1 MEKRFPTLASS
12 PQRRDERSD
21 PERQEAQRR
30 EAELQSRLCVG
41 LGSPCQQVPCMQ
53 SDTLGNPGSPC
64 SSSLSPFSSAADSS
78 PSVCL
83 QQRKSQLGGDTVSPS
98 GVRLS
103 AGALLREEHRL
114 RQLERA
120 EERSRAREGDACHAS
135 PLCPSVSAG
144 LLAEASES
152 GEARGRD
159 RRQLVVPHTNV
170 LPLNVKLLAAQREGR
185 AKFGT
190 EKGFRGGQSQES
202 ASRGGK
208 NGAERRLGSSPS
220 SRGQDEGSVFHT
232 RNHAAA
238 HAKGQRAGPPDA
250 AAELPSCVN
259 EEGKQIQPRDFVE
272 FIRSHRS
279 LTDEFCY
286 MNRTGAY
293 SYRIVPFAE
302 KNPTDFL
309 TLSSRGVAHYREG
322 ETEFHSLQAWE
333 QDQEKFRRII
343 SIPFFSNYHK
353 WRILSIWKAV
363 MREVRFRLCASILQK
378 NLFSLDGVLRKT
390 LLNIRACGTK
400 LAAWPHLLLHGEGA
414 CALDLFLEL
423 QASRRQH
430 LVAEL
435 RKVWRTVTAE
445 LSRACSESLQSFL
458 EANGFP
464 ARKTSAGEPSENSRD
479 APLSSRRGDA
489 PLRSG
494 QPDDCPAARLSRDA
508 SALSR
513 GSRASGPPASYTV
526 KATARLQ
533 CRKLAKFVKVT
544 EYLLLDALV
553 TFVKGSTARFAATL
567 EAFAKAKALPSASE
581 APDLAAEQIE
591 VPASPPSEWRGRH
604 RTPRNEQN
612 SCRPAPDGSP
622 PPSNKALFLLHLQI
636 DANGLTVTPNKAT
649 FRSAIETVLLENFK
663 AVATMPALTEAPEV
677 AAFVAQAFPGESAE
691 KNTLLFASFFPT
703 NDTSFLDVVKRVGKT
718 VDTLFHQVM
727 QTAEQF
733 SHLVSLYT
741 RCEATTLASF
751 NENDLAAFDD
761 TLAQYLEKIE
771 EISAMPQ
778 QLKVGAFCVD
788 TSNVRKVLLPSLKR
802 VVSVIQEHLPTLA
815 GRVMTTLLQAI
826 KGANTKLGEVPTD
839 IDSYVQFNAYLQE
852 VKGSAFSE
860 YEARCSFVSDI
871 FDLVKKFSVK
881 IDAALKTQFV
891 ELSQALN
898 TLRTQIQFAV
908 SASETNT
915 QRFFEELEA
924 AVPEAEA
931 KLSDV
936 RMQLD
941 SVVFSTDTADVDAV
955 LAVLESLDNDV
966 AAVTAKVEKCRRCQ
980 EVLRTETSAFAD
992 FDDLVRTFTAL
1003 QTFFTAKKSWASLCI
1018 HWGNQAFAT
1027 ADVHAIEA
1035 QVQSYVKQLN
1045 RLQRTLGSNAAFQS
1059 MQTDVLK
1066 FRSFLPVVVALR
1078 SPALMPRHWEKIRDF
1093 FDASLELQSSSL
1105 LLKDLLDAD
1114 VTPFIQDI
1122 MQIAADASAEKALE
1136 AMLESVKETWTTVQL
1151 VTTVYKA
1158 SKDKVPILGSLEEVL
1173 VVLDDSLATLAT
1185 ISGSRAARTIQ
1196 ADVEF
1201 EHEKLLVFQ
1210 ETLEEWQVLQ
1220 RNWLYLEP
1228 IFASADIRK
1237 QLPSEAAKFAGV
1249 DQEWRAL
1256 MKETQE
1262 YSLALAA
1269 GAKEGRL
1276 ATFQRMNQVLDAIR
1290 KALEDYLQHKREA
1303 FPRFFFLSSDELL
1316 EMLSQAKNLAAIQ
1329 PLIRNCFANT
1339 YELGIQEEAKLTEIV
1354 SMISAEGEEVLLA
1367 KALKPRGSVEKW
1379 LPEFEEMM
1387 FCTVKRNLRS
1397 KRGEAVLSRR
1407 EWVSDTPC
1415 QVAACVAQIRWVAQT
1430 EEALASHD
1438 VHSKLTQHYQRLRQQ
1453 LQELTEIVRDDLTT
1467 LERRTVSALA
1477 IQELHNR
1484 DVVAELID
1492 AGAESCTHF
1501 TWTQQLRHYW
1511 DEEQDACVVEQ
1522 MEARFDYGN
1531 EFLGAPTRL
1540 VVTPLTDRCWLTITS
1555 CLKLLKLSSSVAGPA
1570 GAGKTETVKELA
1582 RMLGYFCLVFNCS
1595 ESVDLYILE
1604 KVFSGV
1610 VSSGCWTCLDE
1621 FNRLD
1626 VDVLSVVAQQ
1636 LQTLRHCLL
1645 KEESRGCGA
1654 EVRGDAQSSRDSFL
1668 CASRLSRVRP
1678 SSAIFITMNPGYAGR
1693 TELPDNLKLLFRNV
1707 AMIVPDYTSIAETL
1721 LFSEG
1726 FADAKR
1732 LAEKLI
1738 KVYKSC
1744 SEQLSQQAHYDFG
1757 LRSVKTVLLLAGEL
1771 RRQDPSANEESLL
1784 IRAICDANEPKF
1796 VEEDLPLFYST
1807 LSDFFPSYRGE
1818 AESDE
1823 EFNDAYFA
1831 AVEAR
1836 GLQASASSLTATRQ
1850 LSKLLRARVGTVLLG
1865 APMSGKSTAILLLA
1879 DVLSRLSRSPRRRIA
1894 SKCSASRRRR
1904 PTRRQRVECSAEA
1917 RAAEGAPEPS
1927 ASRTW
1932 GASFAAVRAGG
1943 RQRTA
1948 DEESTE
1954 ESEEASEEDS
1964 EGDMENEEGDAE
1976 PADGR
1981 VNESY
1986 AVCYRVVNPKALSIS
2001 ALFGKVDSLTQE
2013 WSDGVAAR
2021 MVREFAASE
2030 SGSPKWIVFDG
2041 PVDSLWI
2048 ESMNT
2053 ALDDNQML
2061 CLPNGERIKLLP
2073 EMRLLFE
2080 ATDLHAASPATISRC
2095 GMLHFPSRG
2104 VSWESL
2110 VRSWLNRLPHDPFT
2124 EELREELF
2132 EYFRL
2137 VVPATLTHFQ
2147 AETLESEIASPF
2159 LSLVSSLCNILQ
2171 AVLHIPLDP
2180 TAERRLA
2187 SGGPKE
2193 DRELKAGRRRTTTTP
2208 FSAAASPGR
2217 SACCTALD
2225 ISPDLLR
2232 LLLLPAFAFSFIWS
2246 FGGALKSRS
2255 SRFFGKLVEE
2265 FFQDRLALPRGD
2277 DVFDFALNFAS
2288 VFGEGYSKFF
2298 SQTSLS
2304 HDACREGSGGEHSN
2318 DPGSEEDREALKRE
2332 RRRSSSGPGR
2342 TAFGEAKLGAG
2353 WEASELEKARKTLHA
2368 FLSWETLVPA
2378 FSYDP
2383 SQPFFSLLVPTKE
2396 FARATFL
2403 LDKMIEAKKSIF
2415 LTGAISSGKT
2425 TVMTH
2430 LLDEKR
2436 EAGTLHTI
2444 RMCFCARTKADEVQQ
2459 TIELKLEKK
2468 RKNQLSPPA
2477 GRECVLFVDDVNL
2490 PLPEKTGAQPAIEFL
2505 RQIQEFKGFYDS
2517 KKIHWNV
2524 LEKCLLLLGG
2534 APPSSGRKP
2543 LPPRFCR
2550 HSLSLR
2556 LAEPDNASAQKM
2568 FLGILTG
2575 FFEAEGVNADIRF
2588 AAKPL
2593 VDATI
2598 ELYTQVKETFL
2609 PTPPRSVYVFSFRH
2623 VKTLFQ
2629 GILAAKKTSLPDKEA
2644 VLRLWIHEACR
2655 TFYDRL
2661 MTEEDRQRFR
2671 TSLISLVNRKF
2682 SLEWDETLLVYPGS
2696 RLWGSFVSPERLYEE
2711 APPPK
2716 VILPI
2721 LETFRDEL
2729 FASSGATEAGARN
2742 GGTAD
2747 TGDTADSRSTGAGG
2761 RSAGSS
2767 LVFFSEAVEN
2777 LFKLCRILMLARGN
2791 ALLVGVGGTGKQT
2804 LFRLAA
2810 FIQET
2815 SVPRLT
2821 ETSVSVLDQ
2830 FRECEKSFMLQSGLS
2845 RCLPTAFLLTE
2856 TQIVDDGILQDI
2868 NTLLSTGEISSA
2880 LDAETVDK
2888 IVEDLLPSAKE
2899 TRRDTSRDGL
2909 VQLFQ
2914 ERVALNL
2921 HVVLSM
2927 SPAGSALRERLRCFP
2942 ALLSCCSVVFFDSW
2956 SKESLSE
2963 VARDFFATQDS
2974 ATQDARAST
2983 HLCVQMH
2990 QTAIETSKAFLTQLN
3005 RPVYVTP
3012 KCFLDLIGLVV
3023 KLKHGRQEALQRQR
3037 SLLSAGLTRLHRTNA
3052 QVEKLREELEQLK
3065 PVLETKHVES
3075 EQLLAT
3081 VESDRAA
3088 ACSEQERVAAERRLV
3103 MDQQQE
3109 VSLLQSDAQKDVDAA
3124 MPALEA
3130 ALASLDALDK
3140 KDLTEMKSFAKPPPL
3155 VVATM
3160 EVVNLLLGEK
3170 TDWDS
3175 ARRVL
3180 SDSGLMTK
3188 LKNYDKDHISPGLL
3202 KKLDKLLQRSDYTPE
3217 QVGKQSAA
3225 AMSLCMWTLAIQTYA
3240 KVVREV
3246 QPKREKLAA
3255 MNEMLDRAN
3264 AQLAEAEDK
3273 LSLVMAKVQAM
3284 EERLATLN
3292 AEKEKLLEETTLCQ
3306 QRLNRAGMLTSGLA
3320 EEAARWKNTISV
3332 LNEQLVLVE
3341 GDAFL
3346 AAASICYC
3354 GPFTGRFRGQ
3364 LHARWTELAN
3374 HFGIACAE
3382 NFSLTEVLSD
3392 PIELRDWDLQGLPSD
3407 RTSLESGVLVR
3418 SAGKLGRAPLVI
3430 DPQQQA
3436 KKWIKNREA
3445 ENGLRVLDLS
3455 HPKLQTIL
3463 TSSVRVG
3470 QPVLLEDVGESL
3482 PPILDSVLLLP
3493 SVRTVASNPKIKIG
3507 EKAVELD
3514 PNFSLFLSTKLANPH
3529 YLPEVALKV
3538 LLVNFTVT
3546 PEGLE
3551 QQLLTEVVRLEM
3563 PDTEKRGTEILVQI
3577 SKDKRVLKHLEELIL
3592 QLLSETGGN
3601 ILDDEKV
3608 VQALHRSRS
3617 TAESVARRLQDA
3629 ESILEEV
3636 QVARQFYSPVASRA
3650 ALLYFVVA
3658 SLSEVESMYQYSLEF
3673 FTLVFRESLKRE
3685 NADAASLQA
3694 RRESL
3699 LSAATHTLF
3708 ANVARG
3714 LFHPHKLL
3722 FAFLLAVEI
3731 LKQER
3736 ANFQH
3741 EAWQVFLRGVSR
3753 VGDERVPAN
3762 PLPSLFSE
3770 TEWRNVH
3777 FLEANLEVF
3786 SGLGTHIEDHTEA
3799 WLLWIEGDMSL
3810 EATPFP
3816 FCGLS
3821 EEAKLLPQLL
3831 LVKAIRSRQVIPAV
3845 QQLIVKVLGEAFV
3858 DFSPSR
3864 FQDLFAATCHTTPLL
3879 FILSPGVDPSS
3890 SLFKFAR
3897 EHGIPGTALHSV
3909 SLGRG
3914 QGPKASRILECAM
3927 RDGSW
3932 VLLQNCHLAKSWLP
3946 VLERLVFSL
3955 SEAESSPSSCSPR
3968 SSPSEVPRNKE
3979 RDTPLSPKFRL
3990 FLTSMPAPYIP
4001 VSVLQNS
4008 LKVTLEPPSGLRANL
4023 KRSIMNTTQE
4033 DLDLFG
4039 RAPEGVPGDVSGK
4052 ADAWTRIR
4060 FALQFFHA
4068 VVQGRRTFGALGW
4081 NAGYHF
4087 SDSDLDASIVLFKTL
4102 FRLQEKVEDFDF
4114 LPLQYLVGNIN
4125 YGGCITDEWD
4135 RRCLTNLLSLY
4146 VSPEVVLEEDALSHL
4161 GLQRV
4166 PYAGSLE
4173 ALNQYVETLPVED
4186 KPEVFGLHPNATLRL
4201 HQERGAS
4208 LIQTVLAIASR
4219 ENAAASVGSAR
4230 EDQTLQFALLMKQK
4244 LPPLLKGRPVSEE
4257 TFEAPSGE
4265 RPIPSDGTPAPRRG
4279 HRRGEISRLSGAGE
4293 FVSESEQPVKPESMA
4308 AFLFQETERFN
4319 ALINLVGETL
4329 QQLELAVKG
4338 LISITGELDE
4348 MHTCISNNQVPPQW
4362 TAQAYPS
4369 LKPLGSWFED
4379 FLQRVAALRRW
4390 TEGEKPPVA
4399 FWLSGFFFPQGFLTA
4414 VLQNYARKVSAPID
4428 ALGFTFHVMSTC
4440 KPEELVEED
4449 TLEDSCYVYGLYIDG
4464 ARWNYHREVIDEQ
4477 LPGATHDV
4485 FPVIQFQPGVQP
4497 VVLDAE
4503 YTCPVYKTMRRAG
4516 VLSSTGHSTNFITAI
4531 DLPTDQHPSK
4541 WILRGTALICSVED

>member
-1 MEKRFPTLASS
+1 
-12 PQRRDERSD
+12 
-21 PERQEAQRR
+21 
-30 EAELQSRLCVG
+30 
-41 LGSPCQQVPCMQ
+41 
-53 SDTLGNPGSPC
+53 
-64 SSSLSPFSSAADSS
+64 
-78 PSVCL
+78 
-83 QQRKSQLGGDTVSPS
+83 
-98 GVRLS
+98 
-103 AGALLREEHRL
+103 
-114 RQLERA
+114 
-120 EERSRAREGDACHAS
+120 
-135 PLCPSVSAG
+135 
-144 LLAEASES
+144 
-152 GEARGRD
+152 
-159 RRQLVVPHTNV
+159 
-170 LPLNVKLLAAQREGR
+170 
-185 AKFGT
+185 
-190 EKGFRGGQSQES
+190 
-202 ASRGGK
+202 
-208 NGAERRLGSSPS
+208 
-220 SRGQDEGSVFHT
+220 
-232 RNHAAA
+232 
-238 HAKGQRAGPPDA
+238 
-250 AAELPSCVN
+250 
-259 EEGKQIQPRDFVE
+259 
-272 FIRSHRS
+272 
-279 LTDEFCY
+279 
-286 MNRTGAY
+286 
-293 SYRIVPFAE
+293 
-302 KNPTDFL
+302 
-309 TLSSRGVAHYREG
+309 
-322 ETEFHSLQAWE
+322 
-333 QDQEKFRRII
+333 
-343 SIPFFSNYHK
+343 
-353 WRILSIWKAV
+353 

-378 NLFSLDGVLRKT
+378 NLFSLDGVLRKA
-390 LLNIRACGTK
+390 LLSIRACGTK
-400 LAAWPHLLLHGEGA
+400 LAACPRLLFHGEGA

-423 QASRRQH
+423 QASRRQQ

-445 LSRACSESLQSFL
+445 AQGESIQRRKKPETIHNSSLPMLLSPQLSRACSESLQSFL
-458 EANGFP
+458 EENGFP
-464 ARKTSAGEPSENSRD
+464 ARKKSAFESSGNSLD
-479 APLSSRRGDA
+479 VPFTSRRGDA
-489 PLRSG
+489 PLRIG

-544 EYLLLDALV
+544 EYLLLDALL
-553 TFVKGSTARFAATL
+553 TFVKGSTARFAASL
-567 EAFAKAKALPSASE
+567 EAFAKAEALPNASE
-581 APDLAAEQIE
+581 ASAPAAEQIE
-591 VPASPPSEWRGRH
+591 VPASPTAEWRGRH
-604 RTPRNEQN
+604 RATRNEQN
-612 SCRPAPDGSP
+612 ACRTATDGSP
-622 PPSNKALFLLHLQI
+622 PPSDKALFLLHLQI
-636 DANGLTVTPNKAT
+636 DVNGLTVTPNKAA

-663 AVATMPALTEAPEV
+663 AVATTPALTEAPQV
-677 AAFVAQAFPGESAE
+677 AAFVAEASLGEATE
-691 KNTLLFASFFPT
+691 KNALLFASFFPT
-703 NDTSFLDVVKRVGKT
+703 NDTSFLDLVKRVGKT
-718 VDTLFHQVM
+718 VDTLFNQVL

-733 SHLVSLYT
+733 SHLACLYT

-751 NENDLAAFDD
+751 KENDLAAFDD

-778 QLKVGAFCVD
+778 QLKVGAFCLD

-826 KGANTKLGEVPTD
+826 KGATTKLGEVPTD

-852 VKGSAFSE
+852 VKGSAFGE
-860 YEARCSFVSDI
+860 YEARCSFVSEI

-881 IDAALKTQFV
+881 VDAALKAQFV
-891 ELSQALN
+891 ELSQALS

-908 SASETNT
+908 SASEANT
-915 QRFFEELEA
+915 ERFFEELEA
-924 AVPEAEA
+924 AIPEVEA
-931 KLSDV
+931 KLSEV
-936 RMQLD
+936 HKQLD
-941 SVVFSTDTADVDAV
+941 SVVFSTETADVDAV

-966 AAVTAKVEKCRRCQ
+966 RAVTAKVERCRRCQ
-980 EVLRTETSAFAD
+980 EVLRTETSAFVD
-992 FDDLVRTFTAL
+992 FDELVHTFNAL
-1003 QTFFTAKKSWASLCI
+1003 QTFFTAKKSWASLRI
-1018 HWGNQAFAT
+1018 QWGNQAFAA

-1035 QVQSYVKQLN
+1035 QVQSCVKQLN

-1078 SPALMPRHWEKIRDF
+1078 SSALLPRHWEKIHGF
-1093 FDASLELQSSSL
+1093 FDESLELQSSSL
-1105 LLKDLLDAD
+1105 LLKDLLNAD
-1114 VTPFIQDI
+1114 VTPFVQDI
-1122 MQIAADASAEKALE
+1122 LQIAADANAEKTLA
-1136 AMLESVKETWTTVQL
+1136 AMLESVRETWATLQL

-1158 SKDKVPILGSLEEVL
+1158 SKDKLPILGSLDEVL
-1173 VVLDDSLATLAT
+1173 AVLDDSLATLAT
-1185 ISGSRAARTIQ
+1185 ISGSRAARPIQ
-1196 ADVEF
+1196 ADIEF
-1201 EHEKLLVFQ
+1201 EHEKLLLFQ
-1210 ETLEEWQVLQ
+1210 ETVEEWEVLQ

-1276 ATFQRMNQVLDAIR
+1276 STFRRMNQVLDAIR

-1303 FPRFFFLSSDELL
+1303 FPRFYFLSSDELL

-1329 PLIRNCFANT
+1329 PLIRKCFANI
-1339 YELGIQEEAKLTEIV
+1339 YDLGIQEEAKVTEIV
-1354 SMISAEGEEVLLA
+1354 SMISAEGEEVLFA

-1379 LPEFEEMM
+1379 MPEVEEMM

-1397 KRGEAVLSRR
+1397 KHGEAALGRR
-1407 EWVSDTPC
+1407 EWISDTPC
-1415 QVAACVAQIRWVAQT
+1415 QVAACVAQILWVAQT
-1430 EEALASHD
+1430 EEALASND
-1438 VHSKLTQHYQRLRQQ
+1438 VHSRLTQHYQRLGEQ
-1453 LQELTEIVRDDLTT
+1453 LQELTEIVRDDLTM

-1492 AGAESCTHF
+1492 ARAESCTHF

-1511 DEEQDACVVEQ
+1511 DGEQDACVVEQ

-1570 GAGKTETVKELA
+1570 GSGKTETVKELA

-1604 KVFSGV
+1604 KVFAGV
-1610 VSSGCWTCLDE
+1610 AASGCWTCLDE

-1645 KEESRGCGA
+1645 KEESRGLGA
-1654 EVRGDAQSSRDSFL
+1654 QVRGDAKSGRDSFL
-1668 CASRLSRVRP
+1668 SASRLTRVLP

-1707 AMIVPDYTSIAETL
+1707 AMVVPDYTAIAEIL

-1738 KVYKSC
+1738 KLYKSC

-1807 LSDFFPSYRGE
+1807 LSDFFPSYCGE

-1823 EFNDAYFA
+1823 EFKDAYFA
-1831 AVEAR
+1831 AVEER

-1850 LSKLLRARVGTVLLG
+1850 LSQLLLARMGTVLLG

-1879 DVLSRLSRSPRRRIA
+1879 DILSRLPA
-1894 SKCSASRRRR
+1894 
-1904 PTRRQRVECSAEA
+1904 
-1917 RAAEGAPEPS
+1917 
-1927 ASRTW
+1927 
-1932 GASFAAVRAGG
+1932 AGG
-1943 RQRTA
+1943 
-1948 DEESTE
+1948 
-1954 ESEEASEEDS
+1954 
-1964 EGDMENEEGDAE
+1964 GNEM
-1976 PADGR
+1976 
-1981 VNESY
+1981 Y
-1986 AVCYRVVNPKALSIS
+1986 AVYYRVVNPKALSIS

-2021 MVREFAASE
+2021 MVREFAATE
-2030 SGSPKWIVFDG
+2030 TGSPKWIVFDG

-2061 CLPNGERIKLLP
+2061 CLPNGERIKLRP

-2080 ATDLHAASPATISRC
+2080 VTDLQAASPATISRC

-2124 EELREELF
+2124 EELREDLF

-2147 AETLESEIASPF
+2147 AETLESEIASPL

-2180 TAERRLA
+2180 AAEQRLE
-2187 SGGPKE
+2187 SDGPKD
-2193 DRELKAGRRRTTTTP
+2193 DRAFNAGRRRTTTTP
-2208 FSAAASPGR
+2208 FSEAASPR
-2217 SACCTALD
+2217 HSACCTALD

-2277 DVFDFALNFAS
+2277 DVFDFALNFES
-2288 VFGEGYSKFF
+2288 VFGVSYSKFF

-2304 HDACREGSGGEHSN
+2304 REACREGGGEQVN
-2318 DPGSEEDREALKRE
+2318 GPGSEEDREALKRT
-2332 RRRSSSGPGR
+2332 RRSSGAGR
-2342 TAFGEAKLGAG
+2342 TTFGETKFGAG

-2368 FLSWETLVPA
+2368 FLSWEAVVPA

-2383 SQPFFSLLVPTKE
+2383 RQPFFSLLVPTKE
-2396 FARATFL
+2396 FARAAFL
-2403 LDKMIEAKKSIF
+2403 LDKMIEAKKSVF
-2415 LTGAISSGKT
+2415 LTGAVSSGKT
-2425 TVMTH
+2425 TVVTH

-2436 EAGTLHTI
+2436 ESGTLHTI
-2444 RMCFCARTKADEVQQ
+2444 RLCFSARTKADEVQQ
-2459 TIELKLEKK
+2459 TVESKLEKK
-2468 RKNQLSPPA
+2468 RKNQLSAPG

-2490 PLPEKTGAQPAIEFL
+2490 PLPEKTGTQPAIEFL
-2505 RQIQEFKGFYDS
+2505 RQFQEFKGFYDS
-2517 KKIHWNV
+2517 KKIQWNV
-2524 LEKCLLLLGG
+2524 IEKCLLLLGG

-2556 LAEPDNASAQKM
+2556 LAEPDNVSTQKM

-2575 FFEAEGVNADIRF
+2575 YFEAEGVNADIRF

-2609 PTPPRSVYVFSFRH
+2609 PTPPRPVYVFSFRNM
-2623 VKTLFQ
+2623 KTLFQ
-2629 GILAAKKTSLPDKEA
+2629 GILAAKKTSLPDKDA
-2644 VLRLWIHEACR
+2644 LIRLWNHEVCR

-2661 MTEEDRQRFR
+2661 MTDEDRQRFR
-2671 TSLISLVNRKF
+2671 TSLVSLVNRKF
-2682 SLEWDETLLVYPGS
+2682 SLEWNETLLVYPSS
-2696 RLWGSFVSPERLYEE
+2696 RLWGNFVSPERLYEE
-2711 APPPK
+2711 APHPK
-2716 VILPI
+2716 QVLPI

-2729 FASSGATEAGARN
+2729 FASGGATTAGARN
-2742 GGTAD
+2742 GDTAD
-2747 TGDTADSRSTGAGG
+2747 TGDAADSRSTGAGG

-2767 LVFFSEAVEN
+2767 LVFFSEAVEH

-2815 SVPRLT
+2815 AVVEFVAATSFHSTCSLEEDSPPPTTRTGEPQPT

-2830 FRECEKSFMLQSGLS
+2830 FRECEKSFLLQSGLS

-2888 IVEDLLPSAKE
+2888 IVEDLLPLAKE

-2909 VQLFQ
+2909 LQLFQ

-2963 VARDFFATQDS
+2963 VARDFFSAQAS
-2974 ATQDARAST
+2974 ATQDAPASSSEVPFEDKVSGESESVWEEVQTASGENESLFEKRSRTAGEREDVEANSQRRAY
-2983 HLCVQMH
+2983 LCVQMH
-2990 QTAIETSKAFLTQLN
+2990 QSAIETSKAFLSQLN

-3023 KLKHGRQEALQRQR
+3023 KLKNERQDALQRQR

-3065 PVLETKHVES
+3065 PVLETKKIES

-3109 VSLLQSDAQKDVDAA
+3109 VSLLQSDAQKDVDTA

-3170 TDWDS
+3170 ADWDT
-3175 ARRVL
+3175 ARKVL

-3217 QVGKQSAA
+3217 QVGKQSVA

-3240 KVVREV
+3240 KVAREV

-3264 AQLAEAEDK
+3264 AQLAEAEEK

-3306 QRLNRAGMLTSGLA
+3306 QRLNRAGILTSGLA
-3320 EEAARWKNTISV
+3320 DEAARWKHTISI

-3346 AAASICYC
+3346 SAASICYC
-3354 GPFTGRFRGQ
+3354 GPFTGRFRGM
-3364 LHARWTELAN
+3364 LHASWTELAK
-3374 HFGIACAE
+3374 HSGIACAD

-3407 RTSLESGVLVR
+3407 RTSLESGVFVR
-3418 SAGKLGRAPLVI
+3418 SAVKLGRAPLVI

-3436 KKWIKNREA
+3436 KKWIKNRES

-3493 SVRTVASNPKIKIG
+3493 RVRTVGSNPKIKIG
-3507 EKAVELD
+3507 DKAVELD

-3551 QQLLTEVVRLEM
+3551 QQLLTEVVRLET

-3577 SKDKRVLKHLEELIL
+3577 TKDKRVLKQLEELIL

-3636 QVARQFYSPVASRA
+3636 QVARRFYSPVASRA

-3685 NADAASLQA
+3685 NADAASVQA

-3708 ANVARG
+3708 ASVARG

-3741 EAWQVFLRGVSR
+3741 DAWQMFLRGVSR
-3753 VGDERVPAN
+3753 VGEARVPAN

-3770 TEWRNVH
+3770 TEWRNVQ
-3777 FLEANLEVF
+3777 FLEENLEVF
-3786 SGLGTHIEDHTEA
+3786 RGLCAHIEDHTEA

-3810 EATPFP
+3810 EASPFP

-3831 LVKAIRSRQVIPAV
+3831 LVKAIRSRQVISAV

-3864 FQDLFAATCHTTPLL
+3864 FQDIFAATSHTTPLL

-3897 EHGIPGTALHSV
+3897 EKGLPDNALHTV

-3914 QGPKASRILECAM
+3914 QGPKASRILEGAM

-3946 VLERLVFSL
+3946 VLERFVFSL
-3955 SEAESSPSSCSPR
+3955 SEAESSPSACSPP
-3968 SSPSEVPRNKE
+3968 SSVSEVPQNKE

-4001 VSVLQNS
+4001 VAVLQNS
-4008 LKVTLEPPSGLRANL
+4008 LKVTLEPPSGIRANL
-4023 KRSIMNTTQE
+4023 KRSIMNTMQE

-4081 NAGYHF
+4081 NVGHHF
-4087 SDSDLDASIVLFKTL
+4087 TDSDLDASLVLFKTL

-4161 GLQRV
+4161 GLQRI

-4186 KPEVFGLHPNATLRL
+4186 KPELFGLHPNATLRL

-4208 LIQTVLAIASR
+4208 LIQTVLTIASR
-4219 ENAAASVGSAR
+4219 ENATVSAGGAR

-4244 LPPLLKGRPVSEE
+4244 LPPVLKWRPVSAEIFE
-4257 TFEAPSGE
+4257 TPNGE
-4265 RPIPSDGTPAPRRG
+4265 RPIPPGMAAPRRD
-4279 HRRGEISRLSGAGE
+4279 HRRGKSSRLSGAGE
-4293 FVSESEQPVKPESMA
+4293 LVSDSEHPVKPESMA
-4308 AFLFQETERFN
+4308 VFLFQETERFN

-4390 TEGEKPPVA
+4390 TESEKPPVA

-4464 ARWNYHREVIDEQ
+4464 ARWNYHREVIDDQ

-4485 FPVIQFQPGVQP
+4485 FPVIQFQPGVRP
-4497 VVLDAE
+4497 AVLDAD